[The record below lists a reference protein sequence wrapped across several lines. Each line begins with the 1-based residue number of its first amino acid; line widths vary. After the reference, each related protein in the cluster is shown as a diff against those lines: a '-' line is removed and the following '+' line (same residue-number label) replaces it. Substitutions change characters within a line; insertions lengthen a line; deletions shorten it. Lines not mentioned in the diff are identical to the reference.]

1 MHILDY
7 IILQRNHFCSFS
19 KKKKKNFVVFL
30 VSLLGPLFLDNIHIL
45 DYIILQINF
54 Y

>member
-7 IILQRNHFCSFS
+7 IILQRNHFCSLS
-19 KKKKKNFVVFL
+19 KKKKIVVFL